1 MPTPQWKP
9 EPALIERLLCEP
21 QRYEFCQAM
30 RLLEARKRCDS
41 GALLPPLNFKGS
53 RSLAFP
59 TSEIEALKR
68 ADDGSL
74 ELRAAFMGM
83 LGVGGALPLHY
94 TERLAA
100 GRGAVA
106 DEEGAQALIEIFSSR
121 ALPLFFKAWGSYR
134 PEALSDTS
142 FLKMLLALAAGTEED
157 EAQAFYAAILRR
169 PSISGASMAQMLST
183 HFGIPIRVE
192 QFAGSWE
199 VLNAETRNSLGMSNS
214 TLGENAALGERI
226 WRRDQRILLHAGP
239 LAYDDFNRFLPGSD
253 GADALRAMI
262 SQLPLGLLACEVSL
276 TLRRQHLPNTALGQG
291 CRLGFDVFLP
301 GEKDGESGELRYL
314 LT

>member
-9 EPALIERLLCEP
+9 EPALIERLLHEP
-21 QRYEFCQAM
+21 QRYEFCQVM

-41 GALLPPLNFKGS
+41 GAFLPPRFKGS

-59 TSEIEALKR
+59 ASEIEALKR

-74 ELRAAFMGM
+74 ELSTAFMGM

-106 DEEGAQALIEIFSSR
+106 DEEGAQAFIEIFSSR
-121 ALPLFFKAWGSYR
+121 ALPLFFKAWSSYR
-134 PEALSDTS
+134 PEALSDTG
-142 FLKMLLALAAGTEED
+142 FLKMLLALAAATGEN

-199 VLNAETRNSLGMSNS
+199 TLNAETRNGLGMRNCA
-214 TLGENAALGERI
+214 LGENAALGERI
-226 WRRDQRILLHAGP
+226 WCRDQRILLHAGP

-253 GADALRAMI
+253 GSVALRTMVCK
-262 SQLPLGLLACEVSL
+262 LPLGLLSCEARL
-276 TLRRQHLPNTALGQG
+276 TLRREDMRSAELGQG
-291 CRLGFDVFLP
+291 ERLGVDSFLP
-301 GEKDGESGELRYL
+301 GADHGEVRYL
-314 LT
+314 LA